1 MVTSSRAKM
10 GKLGGRTGIKYPIK
24 KKKRN
29 EKRIHKLEVE
39 SESGSASKTAVPVL
53 FKRGEKKQSSLLYYG
68 KYGTSRGSRGL
79 CIYHGRSTENQKSK
93 ITTNYSNSTIPL
105 LVPIFPPLTRVR
117 LYSTLQASI
126 YPVPL
131 SSSYSLLGCRCRI
144 DRHLAYL
151 EGIPGEGL
159 IS

>member
-1 MVTSSRAKM
+1 MSGPGLGVGGAIIRRREEEDEGKGRRKSPKVEVVTSSRAKM

-24 KKKRN
+24 KKKRK

-53 FKRGEKKQSSLLYYG
+53 FNRGEKKQSSLLYYG

-117 LYSTLQASI
+117 LYSTL
-126 YPVPL
+126 
-131 SSSYSLLGCRCRI
+131 
-144 DRHLAYL
+144 
-151 EGIPGEGL
+151 
-159 IS
+159 